1 MINKILE
8 ISSKT
13 LFSKM
18 EKKLAS
24 LNIDCS
30 AIMAMT
36 LISKKL
42 MPD

>member
-30 AIMAMT
+30 AMAMT